1 MEKPQKTLVLGIGN
15 ILLTDEGL
23 GVRAVEFFRA
33 NYSFPSYVR
42 CIDGGTAG
50 LGLLPAIK
58 GFKRLI
64 IVDAMRARRGPGAI
78 LKFSWPIKGNGRLY
92 AGTTAHSI
100 GIPELL
106 RVMDFEG
113 LRPLSII
120 LGMVPRWI
128 APGSTLSPEVM
139 ERLPML
145 AKRIA
150 SELKGFSIPVKKIRV
165 CAG

>member
-1 MEKPQKTLVLGIGN
+1 MEKPEKTLVLGIGN

-23 GVRAVEFFRA
+23 GVRAIEFFKA
-33 NYSFPSYVR
+33 NYAFPSCVK

-64 IVDAMRARRGPGAI
+64 IVDAMRARRAPGAI

-100 GIPELL
+100 GVPELL

-113 LRPLSII
+113 IKPRSII
-120 LGMVPRWI
+120 LGMVPHRI
-128 APGSTLSPEVM
+128 APGSMLSPGIR

-150 SELKGFSIPVKKIRV
+150 SELKGFGIPVKKIRV